1 MHSGILGALLTFSP
15 HVWHPLYERTS
26 TTFGLTPL
34 EDQQLA
40 GLLMWVPAGVTFVA
54 GGLYFF
60 AAWLKESERR
70 VLRAARGAGGHED
83 TKTRRRFFSDHMP
96 HDYTDVTT
104 RR

>member
-1 MHSGILGALLTFSP
+1 MTSTDSAAKAPAKDPWDLPDVSGLVVGVLGALLTFSP
-15 HVWHPLYERTS
+15 HVWYPIYDRSAATA
-26 TTFGLTPL
+26 GLTPL

-70 VLRAARGAGGHED
+70 VLHAAR
-83 TKTRRRFFSDHMP
+83 
-96 HDYTDVTT
+96 
-104 RR
+104 